1 MAQSLRGYAQQELTI
16 LTMVLTIL
24 LLVFTHVN
32 GTTSE
37 MTSPMRK

>member
-1 MAQSLRGYAQQELTI
+1 MRIYLSGLRAAGVNRFNDI
-16 LTMVLTIL
+16 

-37 MTSPMRK
+37 MTSPVRK